1 MTANFNYGKAA
12 VGPVTILSDMPI
24 DMSEGQPLPPT
35 LGKTEVPV
43 CMIQGPTLDFGPTV
57 PALQLRLTLRPEAT
71 PGQVALD
78 LFRLYAAVNELELSH
93 HGAGLMPGDAVHDET
108 PPNGTLSVTFKPAA
122 RDGAAERLATVVSAI
137 HDAQD
142 YPSLQRCEAMVVSVA
157 A

>member
-1 MTANFNYGKAA
+1 MTPTFNYGKTV

-24 DMSEGQPLPPT
+24 DMSEGQPLPPN
-35 LGKTEVPV
+35 LGKTEVLV
-43 CMIQGPTLDFGPTV
+43 RVIQGPTLDFGPAV

-78 LFRLYAAVNELELSH
+78 LFRLYAAVNHLELSH
-93 HGAGLMPGDAVHDET
+93 QGAGLLPGEAIHDET
-108 PPNGTLSVTFKPAA
+108 ASNGTLSVTFKPAL
-122 RDGAAERLATVVSAI
+122 RDGAAERLASVVRAI
-137 HDAQD
+137 HGAQD